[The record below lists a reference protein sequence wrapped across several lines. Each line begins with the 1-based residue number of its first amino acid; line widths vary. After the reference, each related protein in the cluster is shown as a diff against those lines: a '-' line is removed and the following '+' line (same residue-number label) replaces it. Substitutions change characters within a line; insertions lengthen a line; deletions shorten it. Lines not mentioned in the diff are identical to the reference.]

1 MKIFGFAKK
10 VLFLGLTFLT
20 SVNSL
25 SYISVNNQECK
36 TRPRVVLVN
45 RDKPVFFP
53 FSVKTSKCNGNC
65 NNINYLFA
73 KICVPD
79 VAKNLDFK
87 VFNLMSRTNETRY
100 IEWHETCKCE
110 CKFWANVCNNK

>member
-45 RDKPVFFP
+45 RDKPVFFHLVLKQVNVVVIVIILTICLQK
-53 FSVKTSKCNGNC
+53 FAFLMLQKT
-65 NNINYLFA
+65 
-73 KICVPD
+73 
-79 VAKNLDFK
+79 
-87 VFNLMSRTNETRY
+87 
-100 IEWHETCKCE
+100 
-110 CKFWANVCNNK
+110 